1 MSQTKKDYKML
12 KDFQQL
18 TIENFGLKTILTKNE
33 VIIFPYSVDE
43 IGNPKHNEYRID
55 VNYFDNKF
63 WFNYLHLTM
72 ICESNL
78 EQSQYYLF
86 ESIKQIMNKSGI
98 IKELLPETRYK
109 NKQNEQQ

>member
-1 MSQTKKDYKML
+1 MTIQSKK
-12 KDFQQL
+12 
-18 TIENFGLKTILTKNE
+18 E

-43 IGNPKHNEYRID
+43 VGNPKYNEYRID
-55 VNYFDNKF
+55 VSHFNNKF
-63 WFNYLHLTM
+63 WFNYLQFTK

-78 EQSQYYLF
+78 EQSQYCLF